1 MLIFASCMPVN
12 FFKYQAT
19 GNDFVIIDN
28 LTNFFNKND
37 TKLIARLC
45 DRRFGIGAD
54 GLILLESSSDFDF
67 KMIYFNA
74 DGRESSMCGNGGRCI
89 VAFARRLGMIN
100 DTTIFTA
107 VDGPHEAKI
116 EASQISLKMQ
126 DVKSIKNKAGGII
139 LDTGSPHYVSMC
151 KDLDNLNVQ
160 IEGAKIRN
168 ASPFLEDG
176 INVNFVDPI
185 DSENFAIRTY
195 ERGVEGETLSCGTG
209 ATAVAIAMHAS
220 QKTNSNCITLQT
232 QGGDLE
238 VQFRSKEASYVDV
251 WLRGSVRYVY
261 EGTFENNF

>member
-1 MLIFASCMPVN
+1 MLIFASRMPVN
-12 FFKYQAT
+12 FIKYQAT
-19 GNDFVIIDN
+19 GNDFIIINN
-28 LTNFFNKND
+28 LTKTFCKND
-37 TKLIARLC
+37 TKLISRLC
-45 DRRFGIGAD
+45 NRRFGIGAD

-67 KMIYFNA
+67 KMVYFNA
-74 DGRESSMCGNGGRCI
+74 DGLESSMCGNGGRCI
-89 VAFARRLGMIN
+89 VAFARRLGIIK
-100 DTTIFTA
+100 DTTLFSAI
-107 VDGPHEAKI
+107 DGPHEAKI
-116 EASQISLKMQ
+116 EASRISLKMQ
-126 DVKSIKNKAGGII
+126 DVRAIENKAAGII

-168 ASPFLEDG
+168 SSPFQKDG
-176 INVNFVDPI
+176 INVNFVYPI

-238 VQFRSKEASYVDV
+238 VQFRSKDAYYVDV
-251 WLRGSVRYVY
+251 WLSGSVHYVF

>member
-1 MLIFASCMPVN
+1 MLIFATGMPVN

-28 LTNFFNKND
+28 ITNFFNKND

-126 DVKSIKNKAGGII
+126 DVKSIENKAGGII

>member
-1 MLIFASCMPVN
+1 MLVN

-19 GNDFVIIDN
+19 GNDFVIINN
-28 LTNFFNKND
+28 LTNIFNKND

-45 DRRFGIGAD
+45 NRRFGIGAD

-89 VAFARRLGMIN
+89 VAFARRMGIIK
-100 DTTIFTA
+100 DTAVFAA
-107 VDGPHEAKI
+107 VDGQHEAKI
-116 EASQISLKMQ
+116 EATQISLKMQ
-126 DVKSIKNKAGGII
+126 DVKLIENKGGGII

-151 KDLDNLNVQ
+151 KDLGNLNVQ

-168 ASPFLEDG
+168 NSLFLENG

-238 VQFRSKEASYVDV
+238 VRFRFKHASYIDI
-251 WLRGSVRYVY
+251 WLRGSVNYVY
-261 EGTFENNF
+261 EGSFEHNF

>member
-1 MLIFASCMPVN
+1 MKMP
-12 FFKYQAT
+12 FYKYQGT
-19 GNDFVIIDN
+19 GNDFVMIDN
-28 LTNFFNKND
+28 RSKQFPKENTPAIQK
-37 TKLIARLC
+37 IC
-45 DRRFGIGAD
+45 DRNFGVGAD
-54 GLILLESSSDFDF
+54 GIILIENDLEFDF

-89 VAFARRLGMIN
+89 VAFARHLGIIK

-107 VDGPHEAKI
+107 IDGPHEAKI

-126 DVKSIKNKAGGII
+126 DVKSIENKAGGII

-160 IEGAKIRN
+160 IEGSKIRN
-168 ASPFLEDG
+168 TSLFLEDG

-238 VQFRSKEASYVDV
+238 VQFRSKDASYVDV

>member
-28 LTNFFNKND
+28 ITNFFNKND

-89 VAFARRLGMIN
+89 VAFARRLAIIK

-107 VDGPHEAKI
+107 IDGPHEAKI

-126 DVKSIKNKAGGII
+126 DVKSIENKAGGII

-160 IEGAKIRN
+160 IEGSKIRN
-168 ASPFLEDG
+168 TSPFLEDG

-238 VQFRSKEASYVDV
+238 VQFRSKDASYVDV

>member
-19 GNDFVIIDN
+19 GNDFVIINN
-28 LTNFFNKND
+28 LNSFFNKND

-238 VQFRSKEASYVDV
+238 VQFRSKEASYVDI

-261 EGTFENNF
+261 EGTF

>member
-1 MLIFASCMPVN
+1 MLIFVKHMSIN

-28 LTNFFNKND
+28 RIKNFDKND
-37 TKLIARLC
+37 TKLIAKIC

-54 GLILLESSSDFDF
+54 GLILLESSHNFDF

-89 VAFARRLGMIN
+89 VAFARRLGIIKN
-100 DTTIFTA
+100 TTTFTA
-107 VDGPHEAKI
+107 IDGPHEAKI
-116 EASQISLKMQ
+116 KTSNIFLKMR
-126 DVKSIKNKAGGII
+126 DVKSIENKAGGII
-139 LDTGSPHYVSMC
+139 LDTGSPHYVSVC
-151 KDLDNLNVQ
+151 KDLDNLNIQ

-168 ASPFLEDG
+168 TSPFLEDG

-220 QKTNSNCITLQT
+220 QKTKSNCIVLQT

-238 VQFRSKEASYVDV
+238 VQFRCQGASYVDG
-251 WLRGSVRYVY
+251 WLRGSVRYVF
-261 EGTFENNF
+261 EGIFENKS

>member
-1 MLIFASCMPVN
+1 MSVN
-12 FFKYQAT
+12 FFKYQAS

-28 LTNFFNKND
+28 RTNFFNKND
-37 TKLIARLC
+37 TKLIACLC

-54 GLILLESSSDFDF
+54 GLILLESSTDFDF

-89 VAFARRLGMIN
+89 VAFARRLGIIKN
-100 DTTIFTA
+100 VTTFIA
-107 VDGPHEAKI
+107 IDGPHEAKI
-116 EASQISLKMQ
+116 EASQISLKML
-126 DVKSIKNKAGGII
+126 DVKSIEHTAGGIV

-168 ASPFLEDG
+168 TKPFEKDG
-176 INVNFVDPI
+176 INVNFVNPI
-185 DSENFAIRTY
+185 DSENFAMRTY

-238 VQFRSKEASYVDV
+238 VQFIYKDASYVDI
-251 WLRGSVRYVY
+251 WLRGSVHHVY
-261 EGTFENNF
+261 NGAFE

>member
-1 MLIFASCMPVN
+1 MPVN

-54 GLILLESSSDFDF
+54 GLILLEFSSDFDF

-89 VAFARRLGMIN
+89 VAFARRLGIIK

-107 VDGPHEAKI
+107 IDGLHEAKI

-126 DVKSIKNKAGGII
+126 DVKSIENKAGGII

-160 IEGAKIRN
+160 IEGSKIRN
-168 ASPFLEDG
+168 TSPFLEDG

-238 VQFRSKEASYVDV
+238 VQFRSKDASYVDV

>member
-1 MLIFASCMPVN
+1 MPVN

-67 KMIYFNA
+67 KMIYFNP

-89 VAFARRLGMIN
+89 VSFARRLGIIK
-100 DTTIFTA
+100 DTTFFIA
-107 VDGPHEAKI
+107 IDGPHEAKI

-126 DVKSIKNKAGGII
+126 DVKSIENKAGGII

-160 IEGAKIRN
+160 IEGSKIRN
-168 ASPFLEDG
+168 TSPFLEDG

-238 VQFRSKEASYVDV
+238 VQFRSKDASYVDV

>member
-1 MLIFASCMPVN
+1 MPVN

-19 GNDFVIIDN
+19 GNDFIVIN
-28 LTNFFNKND
+28 NFDKIFNKND

-67 KMIYFNA
+67 KMIYFNP

-89 VAFARRLGMIN
+89 VAFARRLRIIK

-107 VDGPHEAKI
+107 IDGPHEAKI

-126 DVKSIKNKAGGII
+126 DVKSIENKAGGII
-139 LDTGSPHYVSMC
+139 LDTGSPHYVSIC

-168 ASPFLEDG
+168 TSLFLDEG

-185 DSENFAIRTY
+185 DSKNFAMRTF

-238 VQFRSKEASYVDV
+238 VQFRSKDLSYFDV

-261 EGTFENNF
+261 EGTFEDNF

>member
-1 MLIFASCMPVN
+1 MLIFASGMPVN

-89 VAFARRLGMIN
+89 VDFARRLGIIK

-107 VDGPHEAKI
+107 IDGPHEAKI

-126 DVKSIKNKAGGII
+126 DVKLIENKAGGII

-160 IEGAKIRN
+160 IEGSKIRN
-168 ASPFLEDG
+168 TSPFLEDG

-238 VQFRSKEASYVDV
+238 VQFRSKDASYVDV